1 MGIPA
6 AFEPE
11 VGVAPRTGVPF
22 LCAGSGEPVVF
33 LHGWGAFKELWWST
47 LKYLAP
53 NYQVLALDWPGH
65 GTAEIAA
72 AGELLPDLATLAI
85 DTCIASG
92 LERVTLVG
100 HSLGGNVAARAA
112 LERPDIIARLVLVD
126 AAIDPRHF
134 MRMGRL
140 MLDPRWGEAAIRV
153 SRKLARPLHLIG
165 ARVPHEHRGGVLRPW
180 ARRTCYMA
188 LVDPRV
194 LHNYLIAIHRGSI
207 ADQIHRISQPT
218 LVVTGK
224 RDPLVHPR
232 QARLLAEAIPKAEL
246 EVIPRSYHTPMD
258 ERPAEFNRV
267 LLRFLERHPLDG

>member
-11 VGVAPRTGVPF
+11 VGVAPETGLPC
-22 LCAGSGEPVVF
+22 LCAGTGEAVVF

-47 LKYLAP
+47 LKHLAP

-65 GTAEIAA
+65 GTAEAGV
-72 AGELLPDLATLAI
+72 AGELLPDLARLAI
-85 DTCIASG
+85 DTCAAFG

-112 LERPDIIARLVLVD
+112 LQRPDIVARLVLVD

-134 MRMGRL
+134 MRVGRL
-140 MLDPRWGEAAIRV
+140 LLGPRWGEAAIRL
-153 SRKLARPLHLIG
+153 SRKLALPLHLMG
-165 ARVPHEHRGGVLRPW
+165 ARVHHEHRGGVLRPW
-180 ARRTCYMA
+180 ARRTRYMA

-232 QARLLAEAIPKAEL
+232 QARVLAQTIPNAEL

-258 ERPAEFNRV
+258 ERPAEFNRA
-267 LLRFLERHPLDG
+267 LLRFLERHPLDR